1 MSVLTINK
9 LTASVGAEVTGLD
22 SDLLATDDALGRA
35 VLDAL
40 EDNGVLVFPG
50 LGLDPEAQ
58 VAFCRRL
65 GAIDHSSDGHHPIA
79 GIYPVTLDKS
89 KNSSADYL
97 RATFDWH
104 IDGCTPTND
113 ECPQKATVLS
123 AKQVAERGGETE
135 FANSYAAY
143 EAFSDEEKQ
152 RFGALR
158 VVHSLEA
165 SQRRV
170 HPDPSPELVAKWR
183 SRPTHEHPL
192 VWTHR
197 SGRKSLVL
205 GASADYLRAT
215 FDWHI
220 DGCTPTNGECPQK
233 ATVLSAK
240 QVADRGG
247 ETEFANSYAAYE
259 AFSEDEKERFGA
271 LRVMHSLEA
280 SQRRVHADP
289 SPELLAKWRSRP
301 THEHPLV
308 WTHRSGRKSL
318 VLGASA
324 DYVVGMGLDE
334 GRALLADLL
343 DRATRRDLVYSH
355 RWSVGDTVIWDNNG
369 VLHRAAPYDRESPR
383 EMLRTTVLGD
393 EPIQ

>member
-1 MSVLTINK
+1 MSLLTINK
-9 LTASVGAEVTGLD
+9 LTESVGAEVVGVDPERLV
-22 SDLLATDDALGRA
+22 TDDSLADA

-40 EDNGVLVFPG
+40 EHNGVLVFPN
-50 LGLDPEAQ
+50 LHLDPEAQ

-65 GAIDHSSDGHHPIA
+65 GGVDHSSDGHHPVA
-79 GIYPVTLDKS
+79 GIYPITLDKS
-89 KNSSADYL
+89 KNASAAYL

-104 IDGCTPTND
+104 IDGCTPTGD

-123 AKQVAERGGETE
+123 AVQVAERGGETE

-143 EAFSDEEKQ
+143 DAFSDEEKG

-165 SQRRV
+165 SQSRV
-170 HPDPSPELVAKWR
+170 NPDPSPAELARWR

-205 GASADYLRAT
+205 GASA
-215 FDWHI
+215 H
-220 DGCTPTNGECPQK
+220 
-233 ATVLSAK
+233 
-240 QVADRGG
+240 
-247 ETEFANSYAAYE
+247 
-259 AFSEDEKERFGA
+259 
-271 LRVMHSLEA
+271 
-280 SQRRVHADP
+280 
-289 SPELLAKWRSRP
+289 
-301 THEHPLV
+301 
-308 WTHRSGRKSL
+308 
-318 VLGASA
+318 
-324 DYVVGMGLDE
+324 YVVGMDRDE
-334 GRALLADLL
+334 GQALLAELL
-343 DRATRRDLVYSH
+343 DRATQPHLVYSH

-369 VLHRAAPYDRESPR
+369 VLHRAAPYAPDSPR

>member
-1 MSVLTINK
+1 MTGLTINK

-22 SDLLATDDALGRA
+22 SEALANDDALGAA

-50 LGLDPEAQ
+50 LGLTPEAQ

-65 GAIDHSSDGHHPIA
+65 GDIDHSSDGHHPVA

-89 KNSSADYL
+89 KNASADFL

-123 AKQVAERGGETE
+123 AKQVAETGGETE

-143 EAFSDEEKQ
+143 EAFSDEEKE
-152 RFGALR
+152 RFAAMR

-170 HPDPSPELVAKWR
+170 TPDPSPELVAKWR

-205 GASADYLRAT
+205 GASADY
-215 FDWHI
+215 I
-220 DGCTPTNGECPQK
+220 
-233 ATVLSAK
+233 
-240 QVADRGG
+240 
-247 ETEFANSYAAYE
+247 
-259 AFSEDEKERFGA
+259 
-271 LRVMHSLEA
+271 
-280 SQRRVHADP
+280 
-289 SPELLAKWRSRP
+289 
-301 THEHPLV
+301 
-308 WTHRSGRKSL
+308 
-318 VLGASA
+318 
-324 DYVVGMGLDE
+324 VGLDLDE
-334 GRALLADLL
+334 GRALLAELL
-343 DRATRRDLVYSH
+343 DRATQPHLVYSH

-369 VLHRAAPYDRESPR
+369 VLHRAAPYDPDSPR